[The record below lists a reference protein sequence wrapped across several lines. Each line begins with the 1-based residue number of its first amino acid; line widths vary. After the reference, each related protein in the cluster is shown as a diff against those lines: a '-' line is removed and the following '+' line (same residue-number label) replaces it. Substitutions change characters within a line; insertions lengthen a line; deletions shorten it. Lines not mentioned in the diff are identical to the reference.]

1 MSQGASQVAW
11 HVAPCWSMITRVGE
25 GRHHSNYFCSAEA
38 LSEKKKKK
46 RKPREHK
53 QRHSPTA
60 LSPHC
65 QETGLGLYSMG
76 EGGRGGRGEG
86 GAQRRS
92 KDGTRSSIW
101 RDEGPK
107 PSRCALAACNVSAW
121 LSAKP
126 TVASAAQKYTL
137 NFQQSCSDVDLSFT
151 LLNSAVNSLI
161 SELWQSSCI

>member
-1 MSQGASQVAW
+1 MK
-11 HVAPCWSMITRVGE
+11 
-25 GRHHSNYFCSAEA
+25 
-38 LSEKKKKK
+38 KKKKK

-126 TVASAAQKYTL
+126 TVASAAQKHWIFNKVAVMLIYLSPCWTVL
-137 NFQQSCSDVDLSFT
+137 LIRSSLSFGRVPASNIIWFQNVCT
-151 LLNSAVNSLI
+151 HSYKRSPFLGVINY
-161 SELWQSSCI
+161 